1 MGAGPGRAGLVTAL
15 ACASA
20 LVVLGAVVERVDPFP
35 RLRFAIQR
43 DARDLQSTKAVDPRE
58 IVRGYP
64 TASLSMAPATLQELL
79 DHKHEHGRAWERPAF
94 FSYFDGGQARF
105 GANVGVRIHGGGS
118 RITSPR
124 QSFRIFLRRD
134 YGLTRAPEG
143 VLLDRSS
150 HPLRRL
156 VLHNDV
162 RRGRDRVSWHL
173 VNPLAYDFARRVG
186 CITPETR
193 PVRFFLNGEL
203 QGLYVLTEHFDDEYF
218 EAHMPGRRISMP
230 IAAMEALR
238 ERIDTMHPLTMAAAG
253 ELLDL
258 ENVTRWFLAVLFS
271 ATRDAYQ
278 GPGQFL
284 DEGRQ
289 RAPWF
294 WVTWDLDESFRDWDL
309 DSFHYLLDP
318 VGGRPRGR
326 RDSEPRATVLTR
338 LIAGDAEYRSY
349 LAERIDDMLNHQ
361 LAPAFVAERASHY
374 EEIAAAYGARLEYVP
389 RLRMFLDKRP
399 AFVRLIAEQW
409 LNTPPSVA
417 VSIRRAGGGPLVVDG
432 FDAPSTYR
440 GAYFPGRQLIVRLP
454 EGVPSIWYING
465 ERAADGAELRVTAD
479 RPLAITSGGA
489 AEAAD
494 RPPLVVAAPRV
505 PAPPAAPLVWRRI
518 QGDGFTA
525 GCISN
530 RDQRCHP
537 GELPRERMRLTHVY
551 QLTATEVTVA
561 QFRAHARQVGVA
573 VPRQPRWSTDLHPV
587 VNVTWNEALT
597 FCKAAGGR
605 LPTETEWEFAAR
617 AGQFADI
624 FPWGDAFSP
633 DRANGAGLGGAD
645 RWEFAAPA
653 GSYPPNPHGL
663 FDMTGNVWEWTSSWY
678 REGKGWT
685 DPPSAAPAP
694 RSSADLRAVRG
705 GSWDS
710 SPQNLRISRRVGLS
724 PSDRH
729 NLSVGFRCARDGSAP
744 SATN

>member
-1 MGAGPGRAGLVTAL
+1 MGGGPGRAGLVAAL

-20 LVVLGAVVERVDPFP
+20 LVVLGAVVERTDPFP

-43 DARDLQSTKAVDPRE
+43 DARDLPSTNAVDPRE

-94 FSYFDGGQARF
+94 LSYFEGGQARF
-105 GANVGVRIHGGGS
+105 GVRIHGGGS

-124 QSFRIFLRRD
+124 QSFRVFLRRD

-143 VLLDRSS
+143 VLLDRAS

-156 VLHNDV
+156 VIHNDV
-162 RRGRDRVSWHL
+162 RRSADGISWHL

-193 PVRFFLNGEL
+193 PVRFFLNGEW
-203 QGLYVLTEHFDDEYF
+203 QGLYVLAEHFDDEYF
-218 EAHMPGRRISMP
+218 EAHMPGRRITMP
-230 IAAMEALR
+230 IAPMEALR
-238 ERIDTMHPLTMAAAG
+238 DRIDSTHPLTMAAAA

-258 ENVTRWFLAVLFS
+258 ENVTRWFLAVLFA

-284 DEGRQ
+284 DEGRE

-309 DSFHYLLDP
+309 DSFHYLLDS

-326 RDSEPRATVLTR
+326 RPSEPRATVLTR
-338 LIAGDAEYRSY
+338 LIAGDAEYRTY
-349 LAERIDDMLNHQ
+349 LAGRIDDMLNHQ
-361 LAPAFVAERASHY
+361 LTPGFVGERAAHY
-374 EEIAAAYGARLEYVP
+374 EGIAAAYGVPSLAYVP
-389 RLRMFLDKRP
+389 RLRAFLDRRP

-409 LNTPPSVA
+409 LNTPPSVD
-417 VSIRRAGGGPLVVDG
+417 VSVRRADGGALVVDG
-432 FDAPSTYR
+432 FGAPSAYR
-440 GAYFPGRQLIVRLP
+440 GAYFPGRQLVVALP
-454 EGVPSIWYING
+454 DGGASVWYVNG
-465 ERAADGAELRVTAD
+465 ERAAEAGELRVTVD
-479 RPLAITSGGA
+479 RPLAITAGGTP
-489 AEAAD
+489 EAAD
-494 RPPLVVAAPRV
+494 RPPPAAAAAPVRD
-505 PAPPAAPLVWRRI
+505 PPAQPLRWRPV

-525 GCISN
+525 GCVSE
-530 RDQRCHP
+530 RDSRCHP
-537 GELPRERMRLTHVY
+537 GELPRERVRLTHVY

-561 QFRAHARQVGVA
+561 QFRAHARQAGTA
-573 VPRQPRWSTDLHPV
+573 LPRQPRWSTDLHPV
-587 VNVTWNEALT
+587 VNVTWNEARA
-597 FCKAAGGR
+597 FCEAAGGR

-617 AGQFADI
+617 AGRFASI

-645 RWEFAAPA
+645 RWEFSAPA
-653 GSYPPNPHGL
+653 GSYPPNAHGL
-663 FDMTGNVWEWTSSWY
+663 VDMTGNVWEWTSSWY
-678 REGKGWT
+678 REGQGWT
-685 DPPSAAPAP
+685 DPPAAAPAP

-724 PSDRH
+724 PADRH

-744 SATN
+744 PAAD